1 MPAERFQLG
10 DYWLSQRPNSPAWCR
25 TWFDT
30 AIRQTRRASL
40 GTNDLERAKVALAEW
55 YVKYANLK
63 DAQPDD
69 VLVETVMAR
78 YYDKHGRSLPS
89 HETAKRA
96 TNIWTE
102 YWTDRTVADLTV
114 EAQEDF
120 QRALLERK
128 LSLGYIRRVLGVGK
142 AALNRAHERG
152 EIVGV
157 PFVKLPEDGAV
168 FEHVATVKQLRA
180 MLVAIPKDHHLW
192 PYCLIRLNTAC
203 RGDAARDLAPA
214 QVDAEHGIVRLNP
227 AGRPQTR
234 KRRPD
239 VPLTSTLREA
249 LVRLPTRSGPYVAWN
264 GQPVDSVKTAWRA
277 MVSDA
282 GLTGWFVP
290 KVLRHTVA
298 TELRRRGVSGWEV
311 SALLGHTRGD
321 AAATTGRYAKYA
333 PEWMGASKDAM
344 DDLMHEIAKGSRPL
358 RELARYSR

>member
-1 MPAERFQLG
+1 
-10 DYWLSQRPNSPAWCR
+10 
-25 TWFDT
+25 
-30 AIRQTRRASL
+30 
-40 GTNDLERAKVALAEW
+40 
-55 YVKYANLK
+55 
-63 DAQPDD
+63 
-69 VLVETVMAR
+69 MAR

-89 HETAKRA
+89 SETAKRA
-96 TNIWTE
+96 TDIWTE
-102 YWTDRTVADLTV
+102 YWTGRTVADLTV

-152 EIVGV
+152 EIVAV
-157 PFVKLPEDGAV
+157 PFVKLPEDCAV
-168 FEHVATVKQLRA
+168 FEHIATVKQLRA

-203 RGDAARDLAPA
+203 RGDAARDLSPA
-214 QVDAEHGIVRLNP
+214 QVDKERGIVRLNP

-239 VPLTSTLREA
+239 VPLTSTLRET
-249 LVRLPTRSGPYVAWN
+249 LGKLPTRSGPYVHWN
-264 GQPVDSVKTAWRA
+264 GQPVESVKTAWRA
-277 MVSDA
+277 MVADA
-282 GLTGWFVP
+282 GLPEWFVP

-311 SALLGHTRGD
+311 SALLGHTKGD

-333 PEWMGASKDAM
+333 PEWMAASKHAM
-344 DDLMHEIAKGSRPL
+344 DDLMGEVAKGSRPL
-358 RELARYSR
+358 RELARYSHADARK